1 MKVLIASIYYQLLS
15 SMRIK
20 QAVFFT
26 VIFPAFIF
34 LIFSSIWGINNKEYC
49 VFLLTGICAMT
60 IASDGL
66 FAIGGVI
73 KQYYTSGVMKFIK
86 VMPYNIITHII
97 SLVFSRMI
105 YILFSF
111 VILFIL
117 GRAIFGVTLN
127 VPQYLSILS
136 GSILGLIEFS
146 FLGLLLSFTNMKAES
161 EKGLINIIYFGLI
174 FLSDTFYPMTEINP
188 VFEGIVEFSPITPV
202 LKVLRGDYTYTLYLA
217 LWAAA
222 FMIAFYFCF
231 KRFQVKRSKQ

>member
-86 VMPYNIITHII
+86 SNALQHHY
-97 SLVFSRMI
+97 S
-105 YILFSF
+105 YYQ
-111 VILFIL
+111 
-117 GRAIFGVTLN
+117 FGIQPDDLH
-127 VPQYLSILS
+127 
-136 GSILGLIEFS
+136 
-146 FLGLLLSFTNMKAES
+146 
-161 EKGLINIIYFGLI
+161 
-174 FLSDTFYPMTEINP
+174 P
-188 VFEGIVEFSPITPV
+188 VF
-202 LKVLRGDYTYTLYLA
+202 
-217 LWAAA
+217 
-222 FMIAFYFCF
+222 FCNTVYI
-231 KRFQVKRSKQ
+231 R

>member
-1 MKVLIASIYYQLLS
+1 MKVLISSIYYQLLS

-34 LIFSSIWGINNKEYC
+34 LIFSSIWGINDKGYC

-73 KQYYTSGVMKFIK
+73 KQYYTSGVMKFVK

-111 VILFIL
+111 SILFIL
-117 GRAIFGVTLN
+117 GGSLFGVMLN
-127 VPQYLSILS
+127 LSQYLSILT
-136 GSILGLIEFS
+136 GLILGLIEFS
-146 FLGLLLSFTNMKAES
+146 FLGLLISFTNMKAES
-161 EKGLINIIYFGLI
+161 EKGLINVVYFGLI

-188 VFEGIVEFSPITPV
+188 VFEGIVEFSPITPL
-202 LKVLRGDYTYTLYLA
+202 LKVLRGDYSYSLYLA
-217 LWAAA
+217 LWAVVFLAL
-222 FMIAFYFCF
+222 FCFFF
-231 KRFQVKRSKQ
+231 KRFQIKRCNS

>member
-1 MKVLIASIYYQLLS
+1 
-15 SMRIK
+15 MRIK

-34 LIFSSIWGINNKEYC
+34 LIFSSIWGINDKDYC
-49 VFLLTGICAMT
+49 VFLLTGICGMT

-73 KQYYTSGVMKFIK
+73 KQYYTSGIMKFIK

-111 VILFIL
+111 LILFVL
-117 GRAIFGVTLN
+117 GRVLFGVTLSSS
-127 VPQYLSILS
+127 QYLPILT
-136 GSILGLIEFS
+136 GAIMGLIEFS
-146 FLGLLLSFTNMKAES
+146 FLGLLISFTNMKVES

-174 FLSDTFYPMTEINP
+174 FLSNTFYPMTEINP
-188 VFEGIVEFSPITPV
+188 VFEGIVEFSPITP
-202 LKVLRGDYTYTLYLA
+202 LLNVLRGGYIYSLYLA
-217 LWAAA
+217 LWSVV
-222 FMIAFYFCF
+222 FIVSFYFFF
-231 KRFQVKRSKQ
+231 KRFQIKRCNQ